1 MKILL
6 LTSIFITSFLHA
18 ETSALFI
25 GNSYSAQIRKTF
37 TQLIKHEKR
46 PLHVEFKVSG
56 GWTLTKHLQ
65 DTKTTELIKSRQWT
79 YVVIQEQSQTPAY
92 RYSQVSFFKSS
103 KELAKLIKNQNA
115 TPLFYM
121 TWGRRDGDTQN
132 IKLAPTYLEMQK
144 RLTEAY
150 TQIAKESK
158 SELAPVGLTWQEVR
172 EQAPELGKQ
181 LYKNDGSHPSEKG
194 AYLAALVIYCKIL
207 KLTPNQISYRASLTD
222 AEVTLIKT
230 AAKKFL

>member
-6 LTSIFITSFLHA
+6 LTSIFITSFLYA
-18 ETSALFI
+18 ETSVLFI

-79 YVVIQEQSQTPAY
+79 YVVLQEQSQTPAY

-115 TPLFYM
+115 TPLFY
-121 TWGRRDGDTQN
+121 N
-132 IKLAPTYLEMQK
+132 
-144 RLTEAY
+144 
-150 TQIAKESK
+150 
-158 SELAPVGLTWQEVR
+158 
-172 EQAPELGKQ
+172 
-181 LYKNDGSHPSEKG
+181 
-194 AYLAALVIYCKIL
+194 
-207 KLTPNQISYRASLTD
+207 
-222 AEVTLIKT
+222 
-230 AAKKFL
+230 

>member
-25 GNSYSAQIRKTF
+25 GNSYSSQIRKTF

-46 PLHVEFKVSG
+46 PLHVEFKVPG

-65 DTKTTELIKSRQWT
+65 DPKTTELIKSRKWT
-79 YVVIQEQSQTPAY
+79 YVVLQEQSQTPAY
-92 RYSQVSFFKSS
+92 SNLRINFFKSS
-103 KELAKLIKNQNA
+103 KELAKLIKKQNA

-121 TWGRRDGDTQN
+121 TWGRRDGDKQN
-132 IKLAPTYLEMQK
+132 IKTAPTYAKMQ
-144 RLTEAY
+144 LLLSQAY
-150 TQIAKESK
+150 TQISQESQ
-158 SELAPVGLTWQEVR
+158 SDLAPVGLTWQEVR

-230 AAKKFL
+230 SAKKFL